1 MRKFIIPAII
11 LLFSTQLFSQYSG
24 YPTYPQTTLPKINM
38 EQFTFGLKLSPNI
51 SWVGVQHNDAIA
63 DGATLKIGGGIVANY
78 EINKLLSVV
87 TGVNYNLT
95 GGYLYDSLSLNNPL
109 TKDNYRVN
117 YSAVEV
123 PLGLRLSTPTVDK
136 TSYYLQG
143 GVNTS
148 FILTASEKHKS
159 SLPNTKLPALDI
171 IPLTSTSAVGFFAG
185 VGIERQILRKFSIF
199 AEMNYKQSLSSF
211 SNGIEYV
218 NPTNPLY
225 DHGYNQPISIFPAAM
240 EFSVGVMF

>member
-87 TGVNYNLT
+87 
-95 GGYLYDSLSLNNPL
+95 
-109 TKDNYRVN
+109 
-117 YSAVEV
+117 
-123 PLGLRLSTPTVDK
+123 
-136 TSYYLQG
+136 
-143 GVNTS
+143 
-148 FILTASEKHKS
+148 
-159 SLPNTKLPALDI
+159 
-171 IPLTSTSAVGFFAG
+171 
-185 VGIERQILRKFSIF
+185 
-199 AEMNYKQSLSSF
+199 
-211 SNGIEYV
+211 
-218 NPTNPLY
+218 
-225 DHGYNQPISIFPAAM
+225 
-240 EFSVGVMF
+240 

>member
-11 LLFSTQLFSQYSG
+11 LLLSTPLFSQYSG
-24 YPTYPQTTLPKINM
+24 NTTYPQSSLPQINM

-63 DGATLKIGGGIVANY
+63 DGATLKFGAGIVANY
-78 EINKLLSVV
+78 EINSLLSVV
-87 TGVNYNLT
+87 TGVNYHLT
-95 GGYLYDSLSLNNPL
+95 GGYLYDNQSLNDIS

-123 PLGLRLSTPTVDK
+123 PLGLRITTPKVDK
-136 TSYYLQG
+136 ISYYLHG

-148 FILTASEKHKS
+148 FIINATEKRKS
-159 SLPNTKLPALDI
+159 TLANTKLPALDI
-171 IPLTSTSAVGFFAG
+171 LSITSPSAAGFFAG
-185 VGIERQILRKFSIF
+185 VGIERQLLRKFSIF
-199 AEMNYKQSLSSF
+199 AEINYKNSLTSF
-211 SNGIEYV
+211 ANGTDYV

-225 DHGYNQPISIFPAAM
+225 DHGYTQSISIKPASM
-240 EFSVGVMF
+240 EFSVGIMF